1 MTGSNLLLHRIFI
14 EKGLP
19 EELQFISFD
28 SETNLCPAI
37 YVSSCYSLPLR
48 MTIQLFTF
56 TFSVVC
62 YDPNVLV
69 IIATVRH
76 SRTLD
81 ECTVTANS
89 DIHREIWWRKTCQL
103 KWPLFF
109 SVMSSHV
116 EISTTKFA
124 GHYVEFFSWRCGEG
138 MEGMETFDFC
148 NLFLKEIY
156 TERKHL
162 I

>member
-1 MTGSNLLLHRIFI
+1 MLLHRIFI

-37 YVSSCYSLPLR
+37 YVSSCFSLPLR

-56 TFSVVC
+56 SFSVVC
-62 YDPNVLV
+62 YDPNALV

-81 ECTVTANS
+81 ECPVTANN
-89 DIHREIWWRKTCQL
+89 DIHREIDMREKDLPT
-103 KWPLFF
+103 
-109 SVMSSHV
+109 M
-116 EISTTKFA
+116 T
-124 GHYVEFFSWRCGEG
+124 
-138 MEGMETFDFC
+138 
-148 NLFLKEIY
+148 Y
-156 TERKHL
+156 TERYEGERPANNDIHRE

>member
-37 YVSSCYSLPLR
+37 YVSSCCSLPPR
-48 MTIQLFTF
+48 MTNQLFTF

-62 YDPNVLV
+62 YNPNALV

-76 SRTLD
+76 SRTLN

-89 DIHREIWWRKTCQL
+89 DIHREIWWRKTCQQ
-103 KWPLFF
+103 KWILVFC
-109 SVMSSHV
+109 VMPSYV
-116 EISTTKFA
+116 EISTTTKFIC
-124 GHYVEFFSWRCGEG
+124 HYVECFFSHGGVGRGCRAWKCLI
-138 MEGMETFDFC
+138 FVIY
-148 NLFLKEIY
+148 FLHGK
-156 TERKHL
+156 KAFFF
-162 I
+162 